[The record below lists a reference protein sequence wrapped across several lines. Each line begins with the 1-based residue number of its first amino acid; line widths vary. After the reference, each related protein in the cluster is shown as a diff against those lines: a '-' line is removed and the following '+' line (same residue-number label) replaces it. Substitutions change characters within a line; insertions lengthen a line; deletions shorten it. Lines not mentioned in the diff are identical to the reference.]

1 MCDVAMVKNTT
12 SLGKVKGSSG
22 KLAFPQGTVMFL
34 GRRSLSF
41 LGEKLQPFCPHGM
54 IMPLGKKELMLP

>member
-1 MCDVAMVKNTT
+1 
-12 SLGKVKGSSG
+12 
-22 KLAFPQGTVMFL
+22 MFL
-34 GRRSLSF
+34 GRGSLSF